1 MCVRVQAGTCVFQ
14 ICARV
19 CNLSYEEMILD
30 CIVEREAS
38 LVICHAEH
46 VFAIIAFE
54 KKRRQ
59 KKRTQ
64 SKGNLIVLLLYV
76 ELCSMCL

>member
-54 KKRRQ
+54 KK
-59 KKRTQ
+59 KKTKKKNSIKRESNSTVTVC
-64 SKGNLIVLLLYV
+64 GTV
-76 ELCSMCL
+76 